1 VEGIRVAIATV
12 NPATGQQVRSFDALT
27 DEELDEKLSRA
38 AEAFKEYRWTPFAHR
53 AALLRRAGEI
63 LEEEADD
70 LARLATLEVGKTLAS
85 SVAEVHKCVAGCRY
99 FADHAEAMLADEPWP
114 VEGARVF
121 TRFEPL
127 GPVLAIMPWN
137 FPYWQVFRFAA
148 PALMAGNVG
157 LLKHASNVPQVALAI
172 EQVLR
177 RAGFPEGVFQTLLVG
192 SSAVEAIIDDDR
204 VRAVTLT
211 GSEAAGRSV
220 AAAAGRN
227 IKVSVLEL
235 GGSDAFIVMPSA
247 DLQAAVDNAVNSRML
262 NNGQSCINAKRF
274 IVHKDVA
281 EDFTRR
287 LVEKMEKLTVGE
299 PTDPD
304 TDLGPLSSADAVKI
318 IDQQVRDTV
327 AAGARLL
334 TGGKPLDRPGFYY
347 PPTVITDIPDG
358 SPGAQEEF
366 FGPVALLWRASGI
379 DEAIR
384 IANDSTFG
392 LGGSAW
398 TRDPEEQRRFIA
410 EVQTGMIYINKFS
423 ESTPAVPFGGVK
435 NSGYGRELGQFGP
448 RSFVNAKT
456 VWIAGE
462 EQAGAPVE

>member
-1 VEGIRVAIATV
+1 
-12 NPATGQQVRSFDALT
+12 
-27 DEELDEKLSRA
+27 
-38 AEAFKEYRWTPFAHR
+38 
-53 AALLRRAGEI
+53 
-63 LEEEADD
+63 
-70 LARLATLEVGKTLAS
+70 
-85 SVAEVHKCVAGCRY
+85 
-99 FADHAEAMLADEPWP
+99 
-114 VEGARVF
+114 
-121 TRFEPL
+121 
-127 GPVLAIMPWN
+127 
-137 FPYWQVFRFAA
+137 
-148 PALMAGNVG
+148 
-157 LLKHASNVPQVALAI
+157 
-172 EQVLR
+172 
-177 RAGFPEGVFQTLLVG
+177 
-192 SSAVEAIIDDDR
+192 
-204 VRAVTLT
+204 LT

-247 DLQAAVDNAVNSRML
+247 DLQAAVDNAVNSRTL

-274 IVHKDVA
+274 IVHEDVA
-281 EDFTRR
+281 EDFTHR

-347 PPTVITDIPDG
+347 PPTVLTDIPDG
-358 SPGAQEEF
+358 SPGAREEF

-384 IANDSTFG
+384 IANDSSFG

-398 TRDPEEQRRFIA
+398 TRDPEEQRRFIT
-410 EVQTGMIYINKFS
+410 EVQTGMIYLNKFS

>member
-1 VEGIRVAIATV
+1 MAIATI
-12 NPATGQQVRSFDALT
+12 NPATGEQVRSFESIT
-27 DEELDEKLSRA
+27 DEELDRKLARA
-38 AEAFKEYRWTPFAHR
+38 AEVFGEYRQTAFAQR
-53 AALLRRAGEI
+53 AAMLRRAAQI
-63 LEEEADD
+63 LENEVDE
-70 LARLATLEVGKTLAS
+70 LARLATLEMGKTLAA
-85 SVAEVHKCVAGCRY
+85 SVAEVHKCSAGCRY

-121 TRFEPL
+121 TRYEPL
-127 GPVLAIMPWN
+127 GPVLGIMPWN

-172 EQVLR
+172 EDVLL
-177 RAGFPEGVFQTLLVG
+177 RAGCAEGVFQTLLVPA
-192 SSAVEAIIDDDR
+192 SAVEGIVGDDR
-204 VRAVTLT
+204 IRAVTLT
-211 GSEAAGRSV
+211 GSEAAGRQV

-227 IKVSVLEL
+227 IKSSVLEL
-235 GGSDAFIVMPSA
+235 GGSDPFIVMPSA
-247 DLQAAVDNAVNSRML
+247 DLADAVDNAVASRTL

-274 IVHKDVA
+274 IVHEDIA
-281 EDFTRR
+281 EEFTRR
-287 LVEKMEKLTVGE
+287 MVEKMEELTVGD

-347 PPTVITDIPDG
+347 PPTVLTDIPDG
-358 SPGAQEEF
+358 SPGVCEEF
-366 FGPVALLWRASGI
+366 FGPVALLWRMSSI

-384 IANDSTFG
+384 IANDSAFG

-398 TRDPEEQRRFIA
+398 TRDPDEQQRFVT
-410 EVQTGMIYINKFS
+410 EVQTGMIYLNKIT
-423 ESTPAVPFGGVK
+423 ESTPAVPFGGIK
-435 NSGYGRELGQFGP
+435 NSGYGRELGHFGP

-462 EQAGAPVE
+462 PQADGPVE